1 MSIPAA
7 VAPEKS
13 LVSENGTAQGKTQQS
28 SSQIDKVLIANISL
42 VVWLIFFAIGGGILA
57 LYYAKIGYLPDME
70 WKAALIYLFVRS
82 LVGTAIGLL
91 LTLSVYIP
99 GVIWS
104 EFIVY
109 EPGLNFSYN
118 PSTETDELCI
128 RSMIFSLGLPF
139 LAALLLSHV
148 ALLAGKKWYWFF
160 AGLILLAMFLRMRK
174 LFSTKPSQQVFKVS
188 FWFTLSVFLNQI
200 SMYVIYWLSGRPA
213 EWRIFIPLT
222 MLCTTGVWIT
232 NHIVAL
238 RHRYYPRQAIV
249 AALLAAGLLLFT
261 ADHFSSLS
269 MKLMKRF
276 GLGDQ
281 KMTVVLND
289 HGAGVAIDLG
299 LNANQNPTKKT
310 LENVELLSK
319 VGDYYYFKVGEE
331 TFIMLPKADVVA
343 FKKVPG
349 PQ

>member
-1 MSIPAA
+1 MSTTT
-7 VAPEKS
+7 VTPEES
-13 LVSENGTAQGKTQQS
+13 LVSENGTAKKKAPQPSTE
-28 SSQIDKVLIANISL
+28 IDKLVLANISL
-42 VVWLIFFAIGGGILA
+42 VIWLIFFAIGGGILA

-70 WKAALIYLFVRS
+70 WKAALIYLFVGS

-104 EFIVY
+104 EFILY
-109 EPGLNFSYN
+109 EPGLNFSYR
-118 PSTETDELCI
+118 PSSETDELCI
-128 RSMIFSLGLPF
+128 RSMIRYLGVPF

-148 ALLAGKKWYWFF
+148 ALVAGKKSFWFF
-160 AGLILLAMFLRMRK
+160 AGVILLAMFLTMRR
-174 LFSTKPSQQVFKVS
+174 LFSSQPSEQIFKIS

-200 SMYVIYWLSGRPA
+200 AMYVIYWLSGRPA
-213 EWRIFIPLT
+213 EWRIFIPLIL
-222 MLCTTGVWIT
+222 MCTTGVWIT
-232 NHIVAL
+232 NHVVAL

-269 MKLMKRF
+269 LKLMKRF

-299 LNANQNPTKKT
+299 LNPKQDPTKKT

>member
-1 MSIPAA
+1 MSTPTA

-13 LVSENGTAQGKTQQS
+13 LVSENGTAHNKAPQS
-28 SSQIDKVLIANISL
+28 STEIDKLVLANISL

-70 WKAALIYLFVRS
+70 WKAALIYLFVGS

-99 GVIWS
+99 GVVWS
-104 EFIVY
+104 EFILY

-118 PSTETDELCI
+118 PSTESDELCI
-128 RSMIFSLGLPF
+128 RSMIRYLGLPF

-160 AGLILLAMFLRMRK
+160 AGLILVAMFVTMRR
-174 LFSTKPSQQVFKVS
+174 LFALKPSQQVFKIS

-200 SMYVIYWLSGRPA
+200 AMYVIYWLSGRPA

-222 MLCTTGVWIT
+222 LMCTTGVWIT
-232 NHIVAL
+232 NHVVAL

-249 AALLAAGLLLFT
+249 ASLLAAGLLLFT

-269 MKLMKRF
+269 LKLMKRF

-289 HGAGVAIDLG
+289 HGAGVIHDLG
-299 LNANQNPTKKT
+299 LNSANPPAKT

-319 VGDYYYFKVGEE
+319 VGDYYYFKVGDE